1 MTKAFLLLVS
11 AVALLIPRPQLAA
24 SAAVAAAKDADSN
37 TGGGGGGS
45 DRGKKRAKK
54 GKKGKKDSTK
64 ISLAEVEGLKK
75 MAMAK
80 EAPPLDVEGVHAIVA
95 EAGLK
100 VQVTEEWVNSLS
112 SAPLEWNFLVVRPG
126 TAALSRLPRTPPI
139 PMTHD
144 KPNPYL
150 KGL

>member
-54 GKKGKKDSTK
+54 GKKSKKDSTK
-64 ISLAEVEGLKK
+64 LSPAEIARLKT

-80 EAPPLDVEGVHAIVA
+80 EAPPLNVEGVQAIVA

-100 VQVTEEWVNSLS
+100 VQVTEKWVNSLS
-112 SAPLEWNFLVVRPG
+112 SAPLEWNSLVVRPG
-126 TAALSRLPRTPPI
+126 PEPPAAHTPHPDR
-139 PMTHD
+139 HRE
-144 KPNPYL
+144 K
-150 KGL
+150 